1 MSRTVIISFSK
12 FNETTQAAAGLNL
25 SNFENESLGGS
36 ASSSHAAA
44 AAAYTAHAAAQ
55 MPSHIRKAIQAKVK
69 STDQSNR
76 KFDRNKFAP
85 YW

>member
-44 AAAYTAHAAAQ
+44 AAAAYTAHAAAQ

-85 YW
+85 Y